1 MAWWGV
7 VQMISKN
14 NNNNKGSNA
23 AMNASKKKAKS
34 KNLKRLEREVD
45 QLSLIEL
52 AKTKNSSRK
61 SRNNRNRMRDMNS
74 NYNGGKIDRFP
85 RGNKQ
90 GMGFGNK
97 QSVIIE
103 ETEYIGEITSNSTS
117 FSLLN
122 TYPINPGQAST
133 FPWLS
138 TIAKNYEKYEFLA
151 LQWIY
156 KPEVS
161 QYATNGQ
168 TGKILMSVDYDASDA
183 PPQNKQQMEDVVPH
197 SDAMPYQQLKLN
209 CKPKEMHKNS
219 DAKFIRPGN
228 LPANSDIKTYDAG
241 NLFVGISAIATNTGT
256 LGELHVKY
264 IVKFSIPILESQG
277 TQINNSLAEFT
288 DTTPQSLV
296 NNVQAVDLLPNLVG
310 TNGINVVNTSGVM
323 TVPAGNYL
331 VIWTSSFNNSG
342 NNTTVAQSV
351 LQLNGVQ
358 VGFGEQ
364 QVTAGTA
371 NLQTSGTYFWR
382 SDGTS
387 STGLTLKQT
396 ASFASGT
403 QTVTGTMVINSI

>member
-1 MAWWGV
+1 
-7 VQMISKN
+7 
-14 NNNNKGSNA
+14 
-23 AMNASKKKAKS
+23 MNASKKKAKS
-34 KNLKRLEREVD
+34 KNLKRLERDVE
-45 QLSLIEL
+45 QLSLFEL
-52 AKTKNSSRK
+52 AKTKNSSRANQ
-61 SRNNRNRMRDMNS
+61 SMRNGMRDKNS

-103 ETEYIGEITSNSTS
+103 EMEYIGEVTSNSTS

-122 TYPINPGQAST
+122 TYPINPGQSST

-138 TIAKNYEKYEFLA
+138 TIAKNYEKYEFLS

-168 TGKILMSVDYDASDA
+168 TGKILLSVDYDASDA

-209 CKPKEMHKNS
+209 CRPKEMHKNS

-241 NLFVGISAIATNTGT
+241 NLFVGTSAIATNTGT

-288 DTTPQSLV
+288 DTTPQSLTSTV
-296 NNVQAVDLLPNLVG
+296 AAVDLMPNLVG
-310 TNGINVVNTSGVM
+310 TNGINIVNTSGVF
-323 TVPAGNYL
+323 TAPVGNYL
-331 VIWTSSFNNSG
+331 VIWKEDYLGSSGVATSSVISQLKLG
-342 NNTTVAQSV
+342 STVVDSATTTST
-351 LQLNGVQ
+351 NG
-358 VGFGEQ
+358 FD
-364 QVTAGTA
+364 TA
-371 NLQTSGTYFWR
+371 LSSGTYFWR
-382 SDGTS
+382 SDGV
-387 STGLTLKQT
+387 TGLSLNVT
-396 ASFASGT
+396 AIFGAGT
-403 QTVTGTMVINSI
+403 ATVQGTIVINTI